1 MKTSQRGI
9 DLLKLHEGLRL
20 AAYKCPAG
28 VLTIGYGHTGADV
41 TPGKT
46 ITQAEA
52 EQLLRADVAWAE
64 AAVGAELPSINQ
76 NQFDALVSFT
86 YNVGAGAFKGSTL
99 LRKAKINASDPAIR
113 AEFAKWQKGG
123 GQVLP
128 GLVKRRAAEADLYF
142 S

>member
-9 DLLKLHEGLRL
+9 ELLKVHEGLRL
-20 AAYKCPAG
+20 VAYKCPAG
-28 VLTIGYGHTGADV
+28 VWTIGYGHTGPDV
-41 TPGKT
+41 TVGKT

-64 AAVGAELPSINQ
+64 RAVSAELPGVNQ
-76 NQFDALVSFT
+76 NQFDALVPFT

-99 LRKAKINASDPAIR
+99 LRKAKANAGDPAIR
-113 AEFAKWQKGG
+113 AEFVKWQKSG

-128 GLVKRRAAEADLYF
+128 GLVKRRAAEYEL
-142 S
+142 